1 MTEPCHSPSPN
12 GPPTTLAREDSR
24 HSWTVLESNG
34 TALAC
39 DLVSH
44 GKWGWEVVLSRNGR
58 WYFGQRFPTV
68 ELAELEADDLER
80 TFLREGRVLL
90 R

>member
-1 MTEPCHSPSPN
+1 MTDQSDSLSLTQ
-12 GPPTTLAREDSR
+12 PTNLAQKESR
-24 HSWTVLESNG
+24 RSWTVLAPSG

-58 WYFGQRFPTV
+58 WYFGQRFPTF
-68 ELAELEADDLER
+68 ELAEVEADDLER
-80 TFLREGRVLL
+80 TFLREGSVVVR
-90 R
+90 